1 MINEEKRDDLKKDGL
16 KVLLLLIFFTFLYV
30 LPLFSFLIYLIWPI
44 PIVYFIEKYD
54 IKKAVVL
61 ILLSAVFNTALFSF
75 LNNDI
80 SIGVIIGMYSIIG
93 FGLIGF
99 LLGSAIKERFSPLKT
114 LIITITAV
122 FLSNLLQTYIFRSA
136 NQEIWESIILYLKEQ
151 LGEESIFMVEKSF
164 SLARLITP
172 VSILIF
178 SILIGTTIY
187 YITTFY
193 MRKLGTNIMSYKP
206 FREWSFPR
214 WPISVLA
221 TVLLVIL
228 FIQERVLE
236 PGILNTIL
244 VNLLIFLL
252 FLVFLQGLAV
262 IIYFLAIIKSGFLK
276 AATIITLFLVS
287 LLLYGLPVIMIMIIG
302 LIDMWFNLRKVK
314 TE

>member
-16 KVLLLLIFFTFLYV
+16 KIILLLVFFTFLYV
-30 LPLFSFLIYLIWPI
+30 FPLFSFLIYLIWPI

-54 IKKAVVL
+54 IKKGVVV
-61 ILLSAVFNTALFSF
+61 ILLSAIINIALFS
-75 LNNDI
+75 LINSDI
-80 SIGVIIGMYSIIG
+80 SNGVIIGMYSIIG

-99 LLGSAIKERFSPLKT
+99 LLGSAIKERLSPLKT
-114 LIITITAV
+114 LIITIIAV
-122 FLSNLLQTYIFRSA
+122 FSSNLLQTYIFRSA
-136 NQEIWESIILYLKEQ
+136 YQEIWESLILYFKEQ
-151 LGEESIFMVEKSF
+151 LGEENIFMVEKSF

-172 VSILIF
+172 VSILIL
-178 SILIGTTIY
+178 SILIGTMIY
-187 YITTFY
+187 YITIFY
-193 MRKLGTNIMSYKP
+193 MKKQGTSIKSYKP

-214 WPISVLA
+214 WPISVFTA
-221 TVLLVIL
+221 VLLVVL

-236 PGILNTIL
+236 PGILNTFL
-244 VNLLIFLL
+244 FNLLIFLL

-262 IIYFLAIIKSGFLK
+262 IIYFLTIIKSGFLK
-276 AATIITLFLVS
+276 AAVIITLFFVS